1 MPNKYKNINK
11 LNKQT
16 QEELFL
22 LLVEA
27 LSGIKKIEAAKLLRD
42 LISEQEA
49 SMIARR
55 LKVAMLLEQGF
66 SYDDINEAI
75 KVSHGTI
82 AKIQLWLQTYGDGF
96 RAAIPKLGKVNAGDP
111 HSLDESG
118 WRQIKKRFPMYFWP
132 QILLEEVVASANKKE
147 RQRLAMV
154 LKELKD
160 KTPLTKQL
168 QNILGKNSS
177 TM

>member
-11 LNKQT
+11 LSKQT

-27 LSGIKKIEAAKLLRD
+27 LAGIKKIDAAKLLRD
-42 LISEQEA
+42 LLSEQEA

-55 LKVAMLLEQGF
+55 LKVAMLLEQGL
-66 SYDDINEAI
+66 SYEEINDTI

-82 AKIQLWLQTYGDGF
+82 AKIQMWLQTYGDGF
-96 RAAIPKLGKVNAGDP
+96 RTAIPQLDKISPVDSRP
-111 HSLDESG
+111 IDESG
-118 WRQIKKRFPMYFWP
+118 WRQVKKRYPMYFWP
-132 QILLEEVVASANKKE
+132 QILLEEVVSSANKKE
-147 RQRLAMV
+147 KKRIKVV

-168 QNILGKNSS
+168 QNILGKNSR